1 MPCEANPHSR
11 SSSVGRLVMSS
22 ADHYRAEALRC
33 LRRAEEISDPDM
45 KRGWLSLAMEY
56 EPLAKVLEER
66 QKQKD
71 F

>member
-1 MPCEANPHSR
+1 
-11 SSSVGRLVMSS
+11 MSS

-56 EPLAKVLEER
+56 EHLAKVLEER